1 MLQRLKIVK
10 NALKSVTEKLY
21 HYEAPNDITDD
32 YIVYFENSE
41 GSSVSGDNYKLEQSI
56 SGNIYLYSKNEH
68 CPLFDEIQNSLCEN
82 RISFVFIDAE
92 YDPETEIIC
101 WSWEFDV

>member
-1 MLQRLKIVK
+1 MQRLRIVK
-10 NALKSVTEKLY
+10 NALISVTEKLY

-32 YIVYFENSE
+32 YIVYSENGE

-56 SGNIYLYSKNEH
+56 SCNIYLYSKNEH
-68 CPLFDEIQNSLCEN
+68 CPLFDEIQKSLREN

-92 YDPETEIIC
+92 YDSETELIC
-101 WSWEFDV
+101 WTWEVDV